1 MPIPFAKA
9 HSHQASL
16 VARVLRRPAGN
27 AEPADHGLCDKRLSN
42 WVQCSTST
50 GRSV

>member
-1 MPIPFAKA
+1 MPIPFAEA
-9 HSHQASL
+9 HSRQASL
-16 VARVLRRPAGN
+16 VAGVRRWPAGN
-27 AEPADHGLCDKRLSN
+27 AEPADHGLCDKRISS